1 MTKRKHL
8 PVMFK
13 AFKAVN
19 VQNPN
24 LHLGVH
30 ILPNRSIDFFN
41 KPGKHNRTIKFPHH
55 KYP

>member
-1 MTKRKHL
+1 
-8 PVMFK
+8 MFK